1 MVDLWGR
8 LSNPGEA
15 VKKLSD
21 QGWSGPA
28 RDPDPVV
35 EPSQGHDFG
44 LGAGPPEQKGRLSN
58 PVQRRLA
65 DGEIDELIRGYGEG
79 ASIDGLARQCEVHRT
94 TVITHL
100 DRAGVARRRLV
111 RKMTDDSVARAATR
125 YGEGA
130 SLATVAQEFGVH
142 ARTLAREFRQSGVPI
157 RPRRGW

>member
-1 MVDLWGR
+1 
-8 LSNPGEA
+8 
-15 VKKLSD
+15 
-21 QGWSGPA
+21 
-28 RDPDPVV
+28 V